1 MRRKQLISNPSEVP
15 GLHRRICGSFVEASR
30 KLRGSWDF
38 NLPPPCP
45 TNKHSR
51 LVRPS
56 FCLARTPRKVTST
69 AVEVSLWNK
78 RFVVFSLHFC
88 FWQWKRTN
96 LKVCKMWSTPSSRK
110 QNYTETC
117 RGSSRKQFL
126 GTCLRGSK
134 SLRRGSN
141 AEGFV
146 EARNNFL

>member
-15 GLHRRICGSFVEASR
+15 GLHRRICGSSAEAETLICYPSAQQ
-30 KLRGSWDF
+30 
-38 NLPPPCP
+38 
-45 TNKHSR
+45 TNI
-51 LVRPS
+51 VGWYRPS

-134 SLRRGSN
+134 SLHRGSN